1 MYMTKEKL
9 MFEAEVYNKGLK
21 SHPMTEQMLIAV
33 LAGFGEHLQLLQQT
47 PCTTQFP
54 PTYAVNRVE
63 VIDEAGRSYVNW
75 DKKNCVEVQLQDESR
90 TMKVFISRR

>member
-1 MYMTKEKL
+1 MDIQT
-9 MFEAEVYNKGLK
+9 KGLTPDDPRFK
-21 SHPMTEQMLIAV
+21 RLVAFLDLNFIDWSLLPV
-33 LAGFGEHLQLLQQT
+33 LQQT
-47 PCTTQFP
+47 PCTTQLP

-75 DKKNCVEVQLQDESR
+75 NKKNCVEVQLQDESR